1 MSELTDADKRLLLNV
16 LESIREPVPKN
27 LCPTFYRTLT
37 YEGDL
42 KLKEH
47 ADNLADK
54 LGLTGKVNDE

>member
-1 MSELTDADKRLLLNV
+1 MIDLTEADKRLLLNV
-16 LESIREPVPKN
+16 LKRIREPVPQN

-54 LGLTGKVNDE
+54 LGLTDKVNE

>member
-1 MSELTDADKRLLLNV
+1 MKELTEADKRLLLNV
-16 LESIREPVPKN
+16 LRSIREPVPQN

-37 YEGDL
+37 YKGDL

-54 LGLTGKVNDE
+54 LGLTDKVNEL